1 MDVRNLQFLSSVGD
15 KKLQFGT
22 DKCCKVQVGKK
33 IDEVC
38 PEMHVDGWKMKEVKE
53 IETGE
58 IVLEDEYD
66 GKTKTEKVLE
76 EKYLYLVMAE
86 LWKQLRLE

>member
-1 MDVRNLQFLSSVGD
+1 
-15 KKLQFGT
+15 
-22 DKCCKVQVGKK
+22 
-33 IDEVC
+33 
-38 PEMHVDGWKMKEVKE
+38 MKEVKE

-66 GKTKTEKVLE
+66 GTTKTEKVLE

-86 LWKQLRLE
+86 L